1 MTCHKVLSIIL
12 KIKGITYRLA
22 LLRQKCGQVY
32 QNNLLMKRGHFLFHF
47 HIVIPETNFKF

>member
-12 KIKGITYRLA
+12 KMKGITYRLA
-22 LLRQKCGQVY
+22 LLHQKCGQVY